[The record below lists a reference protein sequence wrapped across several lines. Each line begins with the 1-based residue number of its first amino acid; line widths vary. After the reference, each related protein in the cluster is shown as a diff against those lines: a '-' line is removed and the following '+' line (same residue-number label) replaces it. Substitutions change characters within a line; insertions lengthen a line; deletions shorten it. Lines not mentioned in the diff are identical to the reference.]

1 MLMRDN
7 QLYLVHYSL
16 IGRKKFDT
24 CMLTCT
30 NSLVNLIP
38 ITGLIIKR
46 HQGYWFLEK
55 VAAKRQLKYKQI
67 YRKIK
72 INNLGPLQGGWGG
85 LTEGV
90 NIYAEGGSWI
100 GQEGQ

>member
-1 MLMRDN
+1 MNL
-7 QLYLVHYSL
+7 SL
-16 IGRKKFDT
+16 KFDPDNRT
-24 CMLTCT
+24 DHYQTPYRFF
-30 NSLVNLIP
+30 V
-38 ITGLIIKR
+38 
-46 HQGYWFLEK
+46 H
-55 VAAKRQLKYKQI
+55 VAAKGQIKYKQI

-72 INNLGPLQGGWGG
+72 INNLGPLQGGGG